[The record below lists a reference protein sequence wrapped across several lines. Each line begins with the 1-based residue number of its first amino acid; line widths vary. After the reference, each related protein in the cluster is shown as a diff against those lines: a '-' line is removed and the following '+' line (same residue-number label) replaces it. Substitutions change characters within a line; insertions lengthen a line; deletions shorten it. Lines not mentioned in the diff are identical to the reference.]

1 MKKKLMTFNVN
12 GIRSAWGKGLRSVI
26 RSLDVDVA
34 CLQEIRC
41 QGENLDSYGI
51 AGFESYFCSSKKLGY
66 GGVGAFSRV
75 PVLNIFE
82 GLGVPEWDGEGR
94 VMILEFE
101 DFFLVNVYMPALG
114 FDPKKETESA
124 ARFDQLRKVATY
136 LESRKPVVICGDL
149 NILSLSFY
157 VHHRLIFDETP
168 EYQRAFVRLLDAG
181 YEDVWLMQHP
191 TSFGSSW
198 VPYGLK
204 LGHRCRMDYFL
215 VSERLLG
222 KVCSC
227 EIHDICGL
235 SDHRPV
241 ILELD
246 V

>member
-41 QGENLDSYGI
+41 QDENLDSYGI
-51 AGFESYFCSSKKLGY
+51 AGFESYFCPSSKLGY
-66 GGVGAFSRV
+66 AGVGVFSRI
-75 PVLNIFE
+75 PVLKFYN
-82 GLGVPEWDGEGR
+82 GLTSFEWDGR
-94 VMILEFE
+94 VMIVEYE
-101 DFFLVNVYMPALG
+101 EYYVVNVYLLAA
-114 FDPKKETESA
+114 DPDWDNDYVR
-124 ARFDQLRKVATY
+124 ARWISKLQEVVVF
-136 LESRKPVVICGDL
+136 LESMKPVIICGDL
-149 NILSLSFY
+149 NVDGYLTYSTHRVVTSLTSLPY
-157 VHHRLIFDETP
+157 
-168 EYQRAFVRLLDAG
+168 RAFVCLLNAG

-191 TSFGSSW
+191 SHKGATWFRYGASRSFG
-198 VPYGLK
+198 
-204 LGHRCRMDYFL
+204 CRLDYFL